1 MRHIPRVA
9 VRFSVRPRETADR
22 RHHDSPPLS
31 GFEKY
36 GGTTVFVRLTR
47 WRRLGWREHRQGDR
61 WQAWDLDDRRTR
73 RVVAEGADGGGGVL
87 VVGGALA
94 AGDVLGAVAGAGLAV
109 DAGVGLPSTPAR
121 ESVREVH
128 CFGDL
133 HRVWAAQSTG
143 MSVG

>member
-1 MRHIPRVA
+1 MSRGLQSA
-9 VRFSVRPRETADR
+9 SVFGRAKRPTGVTTTRRLFQDSKSTAR
-22 RHHDSPPLS
+22 QRYSS
-31 GFEKY
+31 G
-36 GGTTVFVRLTR
+36 RR

-133 HRVWAAQSTG
+133 RRVWAAQSTG